1 MGAPRPGRLAYT
13 ARPTALTTAVATLLG
28 ALFLCLGPAAD
39 PHHASAAAPARTSVG
54 IFAGNSAGAFGFAAE
69 GAQRPLNPTRS
80 AYTCPYDEGRCALT
94 PVASAAVLTGPPT
107 DAPVDADASSVRA
120 APPAKDHGRP
130 PRGEA
135 RPRAPD
141 LHVLQVLRT

>member
-28 ALFLCLGPAAD
+28 ALFLCLGAAAD
-39 PHHASAAAPARTSVG
+39 PHHASAAPAG
-54 IFAGNSAGAFGFAAE
+54 ISAGISAGAFGFAAE

-94 PVASAAVLTGPPT
+94 PVTSAAVLTGPPT

-120 APPAKDHGRP
+120 APPATDHGRL